1 MIDTILEH
9 LNPEQYAAVTAPK
22 GHVLVLAGAGS
33 GKTRVLVHRIA
44 WLLTEQ
50 CESPHSIL
58 AVTFT
63 NKAAAEMRHRLED
76 LVGASG
82 QRMWLGTFHSLAHRM
97 LRLHWRDA
105 GLAENFQILDSE
117 DQLRLIRRVMKELNI
132 DEKQSPAKQAQWYI
146 SNKKE
151 EGLRPHHIEH
161 YGDPS
166 TRTLLMI
173 YQAYDAICQQN
184 SLVDFTELLLRCHE
198 LLLGQPEILAHYQ
211 QRFNYILVDEFQ
223 DTNSLQYAWLRLLA
237 GDNAW
242 VMVVGDDDQ
251 SIYGWRGA
259 KVENIKQFCDNF
271 TDTTIIRLE
280 QNYRSTK
287 IILDAAN
294 HIINN
299 NKGRLGKNLW
309 TELVEGEPISVYN
322 AYNEV
327 DEARFITA
335 RIQQAIE
342 RGFSPTDIALLYRS
356 NVQSRTLEEALL
368 QAGIAYRIYG
378 GLRFYDRA
386 EIKDALAY
394 LRLVY
399 NSRDDQAF
407 ERAVQ
412 TPPRGIGDKTMEL
425 IRETAR
431 AGQISLW
438 QATKELLETS
448 QMTSRASNAVAQ
460 FYTLISDMQT
470 DAAPLDLHAM
480 LDMVIT
486 RSGLIPH
493 FQQERGEKGQARI
506 ENLSE
511 LIDAARL
518 FAYDADDEFP
528 VMAAFLAHAALESGE
543 RQSAG
548 DDAVQLMTLHSAKG
562 LEFPIVFM
570 CGMEEGLF
578 PHYMCLNDPKQLEEE
593 RRLCY
598 VGMTRARKKLYLTYA
613 ESRRLHGNETRNRP
627 SRFLKELPPDCYEE
641 VRLRSQTIKT
651 VSPLKQLAAQSQ
663 EENREGL
670 MLGQRVYHQL
680 FGEGV
685 ILDFEG
691 DGAHK
696 RVQVRFDK
704 VGTKWLVAS
713 FAKLVPV
720 YVS

>member
-1 MIDTILEH
+1 MKTDTILEN
-9 LNPEQYAAVTAPK
+9 LNPEQHAAVTADK

-50 CESPHSIL
+50 CESPHAIL

-63 NKAAAEMRHRLED
+63 NKAAAEMRHRLEE
-76 LVGASG
+76 LVDFAG

-97 LRLHWRDA
+97 LRIHWQEA
-105 GLAENFQILDSE
+105 HLSENFQILDSE
-117 DQLRLIRRVMKELNI
+117 DQLRLVRRMIKELNL
-132 DEKQSPAKQAQWYI
+132 DEKQWPAKQAQWFI
-146 SNKKE
+146 NGKKE
-151 EGLRPHHIEH
+151 EGFRSHHIEPQ
-161 YGDPS
+161 GDPAA
-166 TRTLLMI
+166 RTLLRI
-173 YQAYDAICQQN
+173 YQAYEVHCQKN

-198 LLLGQPEILAHYQ
+198 LLLENSHLLAHYQ

-237 GDNAW
+237 GENAW

-259 KVENIKQFCDNF
+259 KVENIQQFCQHF
-271 TDTTIIRLE
+271 TDTKVIRLE

-287 IILDAAN
+287 VILDAAN
-294 HIINN
+294 HVINHN
-299 NKGRLGKNLW
+299 QGRLGKVLW
-309 TELVEGEPISVYN
+309 TELREGEAISVYN

-335 RIQQAIE
+335 RIQQAALQ
-342 RGFSPTDIALLYRS
+342 GMPNTDIAILYRS

-368 QAGIAYRIYG
+368 QAGISYRIYG

-394 LRLVY
+394 VRLVY
-399 NSRDDQAF
+399 NPHDDQAF

-425 IRETAR
+425 IRENAR
-431 AGQISLW
+431 NQQISLW
-438 QATKELLETS
+438 LATKELIDS
-448 QMTSRASNAVAQ
+448 QNMTSRVTNVLTHFYGLITAMQGEAS
-460 FYTLISDMQT
+460 TME
-470 DAAPLDLHAM
+470 LHET
-480 LDMVIT
+480 LDMIIA

-493 FQQERGEKGQARI
+493 FQQERGEKGQVRI

-511 LIDAARL
+511 LVDAARL
-518 FAYDADDEFP
+518 FVYDADDEFP
-528 VMAAFLAHAALESGE
+528 IMAAFLAHAALESGE
-543 RQSAG
+543 RQSS
-548 DDAVQLMTLHSAKG
+548 DDNAVQLMTLHSAKG
-562 LEFPIVFM
+562 LEFPLVFM

-578 PHYMCLNDPKQLEEE
+578 PHYMCLGDPRQIEEE

-598 VGMTRARKKLYLTYA
+598 VGMTRARRKLFLTYA

-641 VRLRSQTIKT
+641 VRLRSKTIKT
-651 VSPLKQLAAQSQ
+651 VSPLKRMAVESRD
-663 EENREGL
+663 ENEEGL

-680 FGEGV
+680 FGEGL
-685 ILDFEG
+685 ILAFEG

-704 VGTKWLVAS
+704 QGTKWLVAT
-713 FAKLVPV
+713 FAKLVPI
-720 YVS
+720 